1 MDIKKINIHISTLI
15 VILMVVGYQF
25 LTTLLLPV
33 SADMDDISQQI
44 TIPYRAFTLIL
55 YLIVLFL
62 NFKYKGEDFPLE
74 LKLYLF
80 FWSILVLRIFYDTEL
95 RTDVHLNDTSQLWLY
110 IVGIIIP
117 LMFALIKTY
126 QYINFEISLFFI
138 FSMAAIVLIITLF
151 SNQTLFIGDI
161 DEGRQDANIAL
172 NTITFGHLGATAA
185 LLGLYIWIKYKLHF
199 SVRLLIILITL
210 LGIYSMLRAGSRGP
224 FISFF
229 GVLFVWYVANKKNF
243 LKVFFVIVVSIVI
256 VLIFINQL
264 LDLVG
269 YFSPIMEDRLR
280 ASIFEGDT
288 SERNPLYEA
297 AINHFLDNPFL
308 GKQFAIFEQVGLYDG
323 NGTFIYSHN
332 IILDALMGLGLLG
345 GGILIYVI
353 AVAMRIIFKNIKHRE
368 SNYWISL
375 ILLQVLISNMFSG
388 AIYYD
393 PLLSG
398 LLVIHLLLYKNYQY
412 QTLFENENN

>member
-25 LTTLLLPV
+25 ITTLFLPV

-55 YLIVLFL
+55 YLILLFL

-185 LLGLYIWIKYKLHF
+185 LLGLYIWIKYKFHF
-199 SVRLLIILITL
+199 FVRLLMILIII

-256 VLIFINQL
+256 VFIFINQL

-308 GKQFAIFEQVGLYDG
+308 GKQFAIFEQVGFYEG

-332 IILDALMGLGLLG
+332 IILDAFMGLGLVG

-353 AVAMRIIFKNIKHRE
+353 AVAVRIVFKNIKHRV

-375 ILLQVLISNMFSG
+375 ILLQVLISSMFSG
-388 AIYYD
+388 AIYYE

-398 LLVIHLLLYKNYQY
+398 LLVLHFCMYYADRNKQKIIIA
-412 QTLFENENN
+412 